1 MQKSRPAD
9 PGGNP
14 AVPARAGLALVS
26 AAVIL
31 FACGCGGS
39 SPSSSAAG
47 ATATGG
53 TSANGGGTV
62 TVMARSL
69 PGVGTVLVDSRGYA
83 LYMFA
88 PDDHRSVTCTGSCL
102 GTWPPLMLPSGVRLA
117 AGPGVKPMLLGS
129 DPGPAGG
136 RVVTYHGWPL
146 YTYAGDVQPGQATG
160 QDGDVNGGYWYVIRP
175 SGQPEIPAS

>member
-1 MQKSRPAD
+1 MQKRRPAD

-39 SPSSSAAG
+39 SSSSSAAG
-47 ATATGG
+47 AT
-53 TSANGGGTV
+53 ANGGGTV

-69 PGVGTVLVDSRGYA
+69 PGVGMVLVNSRGYA

-88 PDDHRSVTCTGSCL
+88 PDHRRSVTCTGSCL
-102 GTWPPLMLPSGVRLA
+102 GTWPPLMLSSGARLA
-117 AGPGVKPMLLGS
+117 AGPGVKSTLLGS
-129 DPGPAGG
+129 DPSPQGV
-136 RVVTYHGWPL
+136 RVVTYGGWPL

-175 SGQPEIPAS
+175 SGQPEIPAP

>member
-1 MQKSRPAD
+1 MQKGRPAD

-14 AVPARAGLALVS
+14 AVPARAGLALML

-39 SPSSSAAG
+39 SSSSSAAG
-47 ATATGG
+47 ATA
-53 TSANGGGTV
+53 AGGGTV

-69 PGVGTVLVDSRGYA
+69 PGVGMVLVNSKGYA

-88 PDDHRSVTCTGSCL
+88 PDHRRSVTCTGACL
-102 GTWPPLMLPSGVRLA
+102 GTWPPLMLPSGGRLA
-117 AGPGVKPMLLGS
+117 AGPGVKSTLLGS
-129 DPGPAGG
+129 DAGPAGV

-146 YTYAGDVQPGQATG
+146 YTYAGDVKPGQVTG
-160 QDGDVNGGYWYVIRP
+160 QDGDANGGYWYVIRP